1 MTPELT
7 ALALAALVQAG
18 LLAWAALF
26 TNLEVGREAT
36 LSDRSGPPL
45 RDQVKPATARLF
57 RAYDNT
63 NEGLLLFAIAVVVVT
78 LGDASSSLTATC
90 AWLFLAARLA
100 YIPCY
105 YFALSPWRSVV
116 WGIGWVATL
125 VMLLTPLFLGQS

>member
-7 ALALAALVQAG
+7 ALALAALAQAG

-36 LSDRSGPPL
+36 LSDRSGTPL

-63 NEGLLLFAIAVVVVT
+63 NEGLLLFAVAVVVVS
-78 LGDASSSLTATC
+78 LGGAASPVTAAC
-90 AWLFLAARLA
+90 AFIFLAARLL

-105 YFALSPWRSVV
+105 YFALSPWRSIV
-116 WGIGWVATL
+116 WGVGWVATL
-125 VMLLTPLFLGQS
+125 IMLLTPLFPA

>member
-78 LGDASSSLTATC
+78 LGDASSSWTATC
-90 AWLFLAARLA
+90 A
-100 YIPCY
+100 
-105 YFALSPWRSVV
+105 
-116 WGIGWVATL
+116 
-125 VMLLTPLFLGQS
+125 

>member
-7 ALALAALVQAG
+7 ALALAALAQAG

-26 TNLEVGREAT
+26 TNLEVVREAT
-36 LSDRSGPPL
+36 LSDRSGTPL

-63 NEGLLLFAIAVVVVT
+63 NQGLLLFAVAVVVVSQ
-78 LGDASSSLTATC
+78 GGAASPVTAAC
-90 AWLFLAARLA
+90 AFIFLAARLL

-105 YFALSPWRSVV
+105 YFALSPWRSIV
-116 WGIGWVATL
+116 WGVGWVATL
-125 VMLLTPLFLGQS
+125 IMLLTPLFPA